1 MGYIADA
8 KNDAIEALVGDA
20 VWIVPADGDPGT
32 TGANVVAG
40 IDPQETDWGTPAGGI
55 MTGTQC
61 IYPDAIA
68 AAYSHYAA
76 FEDEAMTTF
85 RFGFELDP
93 AITFL
98 GPGTLYITPKAV
110 FS

>member
-1 MGYIADA
+1 MGYIVDA
-8 KNDAIEALVGDA
+8 KNDAIQALVGDA
-20 VWIVPADGDPGT
+20 VWIMPATGDPGT
-32 TGANVVAG
+32 TGANIVVAV
-40 IDPQETDWGTPAGGI
+40 DPQDTVWGAPSAGI

-61 IYPDAIA
+61 IFPDAVA
-68 AAYSHYAA
+68 AAYTHYAA
-76 FEDEAMTTF
+76 FEDEALTTF

-98 GPGTLYITPKAV
+98 GPGTLYITPRAV